1 MIAALLLV
9 SLQTAPPDL
18 KLPIEKFK
26 AIADRLVAQ
35 PHFPSFCP
43 QRGLMVSDDG
53 TYFVTRTETDANVIF
68 DSGTV
73 DGLSLFE
80 QPGDPKLPAISASQK
95 YMIDDKPDDKG
106 KLFPPAEVEDVLA
119 ARGDGYST
127 LLHVTKD
134 DGKGGKVRRGISTA
148 HYANTDPTKNQSIAW
163 LPAGREA
170 RAYAADIAT
179 DSFLMAEWERPEGGD
194 YKDLGA
200 FLVGAKT
207 GGPYKFIPGITP
219 FLLDTSRDLVICF
232 LYTEQGTPFGY
243 ANRTLEN
250 DKANHIVGPENAGL
264 PRCAALLSG
273 GRLIAWFAPRDE
285 DEKAKPG
292 LYMTSGDFG
301 KWEYLGPYA
310 LEGSSANGKVL
321 LLSHL
326 DLRRS
331 YVVWPK

>member
-18 KLPIEKFK
+18 KLPIEQFK
-26 AIADRLVAQ
+26 TIPDRLVAQ

-53 TYFVTRTETDANVIF
+53 TYFVTRFESTAHLYRT
-68 DSGTV
+68 SGPMEEV
-73 DGLSLFE
+73 SLFE

-95 YMIDDKPDDKG
+95 YMIADKPAYVG
-106 KLFPPAEVEDVLA
+106 KTFPPAEVEDVLA

-127 LLHVTKD
+127 LLHWTKD
-134 DGKGGKVRRGISTA
+134 DGKGGKLRQGISTA
-148 HYANTDPTKNQSIAW
+148 HYADTDPSKNQSIAW

-179 DSFLMAEWERPEGGD
+179 DSFLIAEWKRDGD
-194 YKDLGA
+194 IPTDLGA

-219 FLLDTSRDLVICF
+219 FLLDSSRDLVICF

-250 DKANHIVGPENAGL
+250 AKANHIVGPENAGL
-264 PRCAALLSG
+264 PRCGALLSG
-273 GRLIAWFAPRDE
+273 GRLVASFSPHDE
-285 DEKAKPG
+285 EDKAKPG
-292 LYMTSGDFG
+292 LYMTSGDFT

-331 YVVWPK
+331 YIVWPK